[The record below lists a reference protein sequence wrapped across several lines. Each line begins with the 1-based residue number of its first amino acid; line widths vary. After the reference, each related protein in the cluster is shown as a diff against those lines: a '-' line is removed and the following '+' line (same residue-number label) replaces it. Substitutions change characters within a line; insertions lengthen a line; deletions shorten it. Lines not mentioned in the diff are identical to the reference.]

1 MLQTSARVG
10 FWETYKLPDIFPT
23 IAEAAKKLAAIK
35 PTSANAKKYNLFEV
49 LMLSIDGENKPVNR
63 ATVGYA
69 SIKDTSMINKMLKME
84 KMSFPRNLAFAW
96 THNPEKNNPLIHELV
111 ALRISTRDGN
121 APLEGDVI
129 VDAKDTINRNGQVI
143 VTMMMNAEGAR
154 ILRRLTNENVGNE
167 LAIVIDGRVYA
178 YPQILNQVSNGH
190 MTIAGSF
197 TREEAHDLAT
207 MIKAGRLPV
216 AVKVIS
222 DVEVVH

>member
-1 MLQTSARVG
+1 
-10 FWETYKLPDIFPT
+10 
-23 IAEAAKKLAAIK
+23 
-35 PTSANAKKYNLFEV
+35 
-49 LMLSIDGENKPVNR
+49 MLSIDGENKPVNR